1 MRLNRRGLAHRAI
14 ALLLAVAMPLCCCA
28 VNSFAGNGGCCA
40 SEVAQ
45 VVNTP
50 SCCQT
55 ATSCDAEN
63 RTSEAP
69 CEDTGSCSCCLK
81 GPAPTFDWTVP
92 VDTIGTPVLM
102 LPVDFASITTAQHAS
117 ANAAGWNN
125 PPPTLPALPRW
136 LHAAAQRGIII
147 HNC

>member
-1 MRLNRRGLAHRAI
+1 MHLNRRGLAHRAI

-28 VNSFAGNGGCCA
+28 VNAFAGSSGCCSA
-40 SEVAQ
+40 EVAQ
-45 VVNTP
+45 VVDTP

-55 ATSCDAEN
+55 ATSCATEN
-63 RTSEAP
+63 QTPEAA
-69 CEDTGSCSCCLK
+69 CENTGSCSCCLK

-92 VDTIGTPVLM
+92 VDTIGMPALM
-102 LPVDFASITTAQHAS
+102 LPVDFASIDGVLNAL
-117 ANAAGWNN
+117 ANTPGWGDA
-125 PPPTLPALPRW
+125 PPPLPRW